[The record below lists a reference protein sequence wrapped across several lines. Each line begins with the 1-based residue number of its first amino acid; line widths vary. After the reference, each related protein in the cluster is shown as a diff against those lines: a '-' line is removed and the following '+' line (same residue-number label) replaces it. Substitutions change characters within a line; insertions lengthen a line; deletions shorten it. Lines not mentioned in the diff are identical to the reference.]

1 MELPREGLLWG
12 SVETERRP
20 VGRAAPVLP
29 SEQQGEVRRQR
40 ASGTAPPLC
49 LSWTSW
55 LQVTEPQL
63 KCAPANQR
71 TDWLIRPRVQAR
83 LNQGNQNHTKSWP
96 SHVHLS
102 SLRARK
108 EPPSSAGKTPAAAR
122 PYTTT
127 PQPGQE
133 SVFPRVPQE
142 SQTVR
147 TWPGSWAHPELMTS
161 TRRPTC

>member
-29 SEQQGEVRRQR
+29 SEQQGEVGRQR

-63 KCAPANQR
+63 KCAQANQR

-96 SHVHLS
+96 LALSRPSVLTAGAEGAS
-102 SLRARK
+102 SLSGQDPSSCSAIYHYSTARAR
-108 EPPSSAGKTPAAAR
+108 EPLSQSATGIPDSQDLAR
-122 PYTTT
+122 I
-127 PQPGQE
+127 
-133 SVFPRVPQE
+133 V
-142 SQTVR
+142 
-147 TWPGSWAHPELMTS
+147 GSP
-161 TRRPTC
+161 